1 MGQGEIFALFVVT
14 LGPFKLLAPFAAQTQ
29 NLEPAMLRSVALRA
43 FLLSLV
49 VLGAGGYAGRELA
62 AFWTISRP
70 ALLIAT
76 GIIFFLVA
84 LNLVLEQYEPPQS
97 PQRALPAEPMAAA
110 LQLTFPTLVPPYGVA
125 ARIARRAPT
134 RAVFREGMIFG
145 AVFAVMLLNL
155 GAMLVARRV
164 MQGAALLAFRLLAA
178 VLGVLQVA
186 LAVEIILR
194 ALHELGIA

>member
-14 LGPFKLLAPFAAQTQ
+14 LGPFKLLGPFAAQTQ

-76 GIIFFLVA
+76 G
-84 LNLVLEQYEPPQS
+84 
-97 PQRALPAEPMAAA
+97 M
-110 LQLTFPTLVPPYGVA
+110 
-125 ARIARRAPT
+125 
-134 RAVFREGMIFG
+134 
-145 AVFAVMLLNL
+145 MLLNL

-164 MQGAALLAFRLLAA
+164 MQGAALLALRLLAA